1 MGAKVAL
8 RGLLKNDDCQFSKTK
23 AKSSKKRFRCPYLN
37 FGL

>member
-23 AKSSKKRFRCPYLN
+23 AKSSKKNDIYPSLN

>member
-8 RGLLKNDDCQFSKTK
+8 RGLLKNDECQFSKTK
-23 AKSSKKRFRCPYLN
+23 AKSSKKRFRCPSLN